1 MFLFWQWF
9 SYLGQERFLWQQRL
23 GGFHAGTNGM
33 ELKLEGGF
41 PQELVFLHHT
51 QQIHGARAAQV
62 QVSGGE
68 VKPHC
73 VRDLAEEFQMLV
85 PLPHEAIA
93 LSPSGLEAEA
103 PQGQH
108 RLFCAG
114 TVRGVGFEHRKDG
127 GQVSLGDIQS

>member
-1 MFLFWQWF
+1 
-9 SYLGQERFLWQQRL
+9 
-23 GGFHAGTNGM
+23 M

-41 PQELVFLHHT
+41 PRNWFPPPHP
-51 QQIHGARAAQV
+51 ADPRCRAAQV

-93 LSPSGLEAEA
+93 LPPSGLEAEA

-127 GQVSLGDIQS
+127 GRSASVTSKS